1 MLQNNFQVLPFYDS
15 IEKQNHR
22 KPYAFGQAYPLIAS
36 KSLLP
41 FQLNVESFAN
51 RDDLDDI
58 VIYSAEIVYLTTG
71 EVLDIS
77 DGLNAGLVVTNVGN
91 SDRQLLTWAMPSSFT
106 VDQGL
111 AYLKVVDIDRE
122 TTYYSEVFCLTD
134 DLSRYVKL
142 DWWDNDSEGNPDFIH
157 TLYIDT
163 IVGKPKY
170 ELDEEG
176 TDRDGYFFVEKQI
189 SKKIHRFSFVA
200 PEYLCDALR
209 VVPMADNIQVT
220 FNGDTHACDRI
231 VIEPE
236 WEEQGDLAAVDVE
249 LTIGTVVKKI
259 AAGWPK

>member
-1 MLQNNFQVLPFYDS
+1 MLQNNLQVLPFYDS

-22 KPYAFGQAYPLIAS
+22 KPYAFGQVYPLIAS
-36 KSLLP
+36 TKSLLP
-41 FQLNVESFAN
+41 FQLDVPRYYDNPSDINDTAIIYLDTGAN
-51 RDDLDDI
+51 IQVTQELQDGVI
-58 VIYSAEIVYLTTG
+58 VSSNDTSGKTTITWPAPA
-71 EVLDIS
+71 LF
-77 DGLNAGLVVTNVGN
+77 T
-91 SDRQLLTWAMPSSFT
+91 QLRP
-106 VDQGL
+106 GL
-111 AYLKVVDIDRE
+111 AYLWIEDALGNE
-122 TTYYSEVFCLTD
+122 YYSEVFCLTD

-142 DWWDNDSEGNPDFIH
+142 DWWDNGSEGNPGFIH
-157 TLYIDT
+157 ALYIDT

-209 VVPMADNIQVT
+209 IVPMADNTQVT
-220 FNGDTHACDRI
+220 FNGDTYACDRI

-236 WEEQGDLAAVDVE
+236 WEEQGDLASVE
-249 LTIGTVVKKI
+249 VEFTTGTVVKKI

>member
-1 MLQNNFQVLPFYDS
+1 MPQNNFQVLPFYDS

-22 KPYAFGQAYPLIAS
+22 KPYAFGQVYPLIAS
-36 KSLLP
+36 TKSLLP
-41 FQLNVESFAN
+41 FRLTVESFADRQGLGTLKN
-51 RDDLDDI
+51 AVVNYLSGVRITLDYADFVDNLILSDGPLSDQQCLTWSAPVTLSLQKGFAYLELKDLDGTL
-58 VIYSAEIVYLTTG
+58 Y
-71 EVLDIS
+71 
-77 DGLNAGLVVTNVGN
+77 
-91 SDRQLLTWAMPSSFT
+91 F
-106 VDQGL
+106 
-111 AYLKVVDIDRE
+111 
-122 TTYYSEVFCLTD
+122 SEVFCLTD

-209 VVPMADNIQVT
+209 VVPMADNIQIT
-220 FNGDTHACDRI
+220 FNGDTYNCDRI